1 MDVINVVR
9 QLTKGKV
16 QLCELDMP
24 LPEKKR
30 IQIEALLQTARAYL
44 VQIKKKIKEKSEFTK
59 LFKSNLTD
67 DERASLKQKVSVLS
81 KEIKE
86 VESALKVCEQELALV
101 LERQPEERVP
111 LQFQFSSEDCTVAES
126 TTFQVMNDINSWA
139 SDWKQF
145 LSTFTAHSSYH
156 RIEWLNVLS
165 AYSGFNVYL
174 FVVKVE
180 GKIVKQYRRG
190 DARMSCRGNCVI
202 IFHT

>member
-111 LQFQFSSEDCTVAES
+111 LQFQFSSEETSRVRTS
-126 TTFQVMNDINSWA
+126 PYNIPGQG
-139 SDWKQF
+139 
-145 LSTFTAHSSYH
+145 L
-156 RIEWLNVLS
+156 
-165 AYSGFNVYL
+165 
-174 FVVKVE
+174 
-180 GKIVKQYRRG
+180 
-190 DARMSCRGNCVI
+190 
-202 IFHT
+202 